1 MRAAD
6 MLLEAE
12 VEDAEVEDD
21 VEDAEVEDDE
31 VPWTPLPYV
40 AMSK

>member
-6 MLLEAE
+6 MLLEEE